1 MHSRPHQIEHARA
14 VRPYHA
20 DWELPPDE
28 VRIGKIVWSAN
39 YLVSSM
45 VQLQIRGYTLLHD
58 VAYFACVHMR
68 ARKEWNVC

>member
-1 MHSRPHQIEHARA
+1 MHSRPQQIENARA

-20 DWELPPDE
+20 DWELPPNE

-45 VQLQIRGYTLLHD
+45 VQLQIRGYTLLND
-58 VAYFACVHMR
+58 VAYFACVHMC